1 MANKKTPLEQWEQ
14 ALWDVDD
21 FGKQSPVQA
30 QCRLIAAGERL
41 AATLRETRSLTRLWK
56 SDRQHDTEDND
67 YADGYNDGLTEAAD
81 DLIQLLN
88 KIGHTA

>member
-14 ALWDVDD
+14 ALRDVDD

-41 AATLRETRSLTRLWK
+41 AAAYKALR
-56 SDRQHDTEDND
+56 SDFAEQAAKIQYQDNHFH
-67 YADGYNDGLTEAAD
+67 G
-81 DLIQLLN
+81 
-88 KIGHTA
+88 